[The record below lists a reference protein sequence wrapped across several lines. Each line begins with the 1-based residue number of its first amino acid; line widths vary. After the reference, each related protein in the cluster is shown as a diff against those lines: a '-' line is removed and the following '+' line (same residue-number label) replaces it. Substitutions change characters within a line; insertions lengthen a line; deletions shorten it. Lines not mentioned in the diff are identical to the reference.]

1 MGERATR
8 LTQRGR
14 GIPPTLPVYWRL
26 ILAQATYVEN
36 AQYQTMDQ
44 HAQNSPSSL
53 SGHYGTIPSPPPGS
67 AAVRRHQSLT
77 YGATTGGVKR
87 MAPVGLRRAGTL
99 QTQGRPSG
107 HHPQTPSPTGADEEF
122 ADGSTGHDDES
133 YFATRQATVQ
143 GQYPT
148 SPISRS
154 PWSTPSNEWRSSG
167 GTSGLVAPNNG
178 SIDDVQRALSSLD
191 INNQAQTYSAVTLS
205 GSQSNHPPRFN
216 PNQSQPPQQLAG
228 LRGAAPNDDDDS
240 NSRKLQLVTNLEERG
255 GQLAGGSAGPVSA
268 SAYVPPIGHGLP
280 QTSTSTGQQQRGS
293 AGEHDDRAFTASGS
307 WDQKERV
314 LHTRSSNPNINYG
327 YNTQQQQGK
336 AQGIPNVPA
345 IPTQFLNQQ
354 QNLRL
359 GLNTQ
364 LGSLGALPAQ
374 PGILTSPIDV
384 PTLVATK
391 GYNPPNFDT
400 RPAFVSCH
408 FRFLCYL
415 P

>member
-1 MGERATR
+1 
-8 LTQRGR
+8 
-14 GIPPTLPVYWRL
+14 
-26 ILAQATYVEN
+26 
-36 AQYQTMDQ
+36 
-44 HAQNSPSSL
+44 
-53 SGHYGTIPSPPPGS
+53 
-67 AAVRRHQSLT
+67 
-77 YGATTGGVKR
+77 
-87 MAPVGLRRAGTL
+87 MAPVSLRRAGTL

-122 ADGSTGHDDES
+122 AEGSTGHGSTGHGSTGHDDES
-133 YFATRQATVQ
+133 YFARQASVQ

-178 SIDDVQRALSSLD
+178 SSIDDVQRALSSLD
-191 INNQAQTYSAVTLS
+191 INNQAQSYSAVTLS

-216 PNQSQPPQQLAG
+216 PSQSQQSQQLAT
-228 LRGAAPNDDDDS
+228 LRSAAPNDDDGS
-240 NSRKLQLVTNLEERG
+240 NSRKLQLITNLDERG
-255 GQLAGGSAGPVSA
+255 AQLPGGSSGPVSA

-280 QTSTSTGQQQRGS
+280 QTTSSSGQQQRA
-293 AGEHDDRAFTASGS
+293 AGTGDHDDRAFTASGT

-314 LHTRSSNPNINYG
+314 LQTRSSNPNINYG
-327 YNTQQQQGK
+327 YNTQQQQVK
-336 AQGIPNVPA
+336 AQGIPSVPA
-345 IPTQFLNQQ
+345 IPAQFLNQQ

-364 LGSLGALPAQ
+364 LGSLGVLPAQ

-400 RPAFVSCH
+400 RPAFVSC
-408 FRFLCYL
+408 FPL
-415 P
+415 PHL

>member
-1 MGERATR
+1 
-8 LTQRGR
+8 
-14 GIPPTLPVYWRL
+14 
-26 ILAQATYVEN
+26 
-36 AQYQTMDQ
+36 
-44 HAQNSPSSL
+44 
-53 SGHYGTIPSPPPGS
+53 
-67 AAVRRHQSLT
+67 
-77 YGATTGGVKR
+77 
-87 MAPVGLRRAGTL
+87 MAPAGLRRAGTL

-133 YFATRQATVQ
+133 YFPRQASVQ

-148 SPISRS
+148 SPINRS

-178 SIDDVQRALSSLD
+178 SSIDDVQRALASLD
-191 INNQAQTYSAVTLS
+191 INNQAQSYALS

-216 PNQSQPPQQLAG
+216 PSQSQQSQQLAA
-228 LRGAAPNDDDDS
+228 LRGAAPNDDDGS
-240 NSRKLQLVTNLEERG
+240 NSRKLQLITNLDERG
-255 GQLAGGSAGPVSA
+255 GQLPGGSSGPVSA

-280 QTSTSTGQQQRGS
+280 QTSTSSGQQQRAGTT
-293 AGEHDDRAFTASGS
+293 GEHDERAFTASGT
-307 WDQKERV
+307 WDQKDRV
-314 LHTRSSNPNINYG
+314 LQTRSSNPNINYG
-327 YNTQQQQGK
+327 YNAQQQQVK
-336 AQGIPNVPA
+336 AQGIPSVPA

-364 LGSLGALPAQ
+364 MGSLGVVPAQ

-391 GYNPPNFDT
+391 GYNPPNFET
-400 RPAFVSCH
+400 RPAFVSS
-408 FRFLCYL
+408 FLCLIYNGHS

>member
-1 MGERATR
+1 
-8 LTQRGR
+8 
-14 GIPPTLPVYWRL
+14 
-26 ILAQATYVEN
+26 
-36 AQYQTMDQ
+36 
-44 HAQNSPSSL
+44 
-53 SGHYGTIPSPPPGS
+53 
-67 AAVRRHQSLT
+67 
-77 YGATTGGVKR
+77 

-122 ADGSTGHDDES
+122 TDGSIGHGHDDES
-133 YFATRQATVQ
+133 YFATRQASVQQ

-167 GTSGLVAPNNG
+167 GTAGLVAPNNGG

-191 INNQAQTYSAVTLS
+191 LNNQAQSYSAVALS
-205 GSQSNHPPRFN
+205 SNHPPRFN
-216 PNQSQPPQQLAG
+216 PNQSQSTQQLAG
-228 LRGAAPNDDDDS
+228 LRGAVPNDDDGS
-240 NSRKLQLVTNLEERG
+240 NSRKLQLITNLEERG
-255 GQLAGGSAGPVSA
+255 AQLAGGSAGPASA

-280 QTSTSTGQQQRGS
+280 QTSTSSGQQQRGS
-293 AGEHDDRAFTASGS
+293 TAEHDERAFTASGT

-327 YNTQQQQGK
+327 YNAQQQQAK
-336 AQGIPNVPA
+336 AQGIPSVPA

-364 LGSLGALPAQ
+364 MGSLGVLPAQ

-400 RPAFVSCH
+400 RPAFVSCRPCFISH
-408 FRFLCYL
+408 L

>member
-1 MGERATR
+1 
-8 LTQRGR
+8 
-14 GIPPTLPVYWRL
+14 
-26 ILAQATYVEN
+26 
-36 AQYQTMDQ
+36 
-44 HAQNSPSSL
+44 
-53 SGHYGTIPSPPPGS
+53 
-67 AAVRRHQSLT
+67 
-77 YGATTGGVKR
+77 

-133 YFATRQATVQ
+133 YFAARQATVQ

-167 GTSGLVAPNNG
+167 GTSGLVAPQPNNGG

-191 INNQAQTYSAVTLS
+191 INNQAQTYSAVALS

-216 PNQSQPPQQLAG
+216 PNQSQPSQQLAG
-228 LRGAAPNDDDDS
+228 LRSAAPNDDDGS

-255 GQLAGGSAGPVSA
+255 GQLAGSSAGPVSA

-293 AGEHDDRAFTASGS
+293 TGEHDDRAFTASGT

-364 LGSLGALPAQ
+364 LGNLGVMPAQ

-400 RPAFVSCH
+400 RPAFVSCRICFICH
-408 FRFLCYL
+408 LS
-415 P
+415 